1 MSSLHNFN
9 LFCRRKKFSI
19 EKYIKAFPQSSYQ
32 EFCDFLVSRSVQP
45 PAEEEFLKFK
55 PVVEEKVEPPKVE
68 EQPRKQRKSRRTKK
82 QSSNNDQILEDN

>member
-19 EKYIKAFPQSSYQ
+19 EKYLKALPESSYQ

-45 PAEEEFLKFK
+45 PSEEEFLKFK
-55 PVVEEKVEPPKVE
+55 PAVEEKVEV
-68 EQPRKQRKSRRTKK
+68 EQPKKQRRNRKTKK
-82 QSSNNDQILEDN
+82 HSPDNDQILEDN

>member
-19 EKYIKAFPQSSYQ
+19 EKYLKACPQSSYK

-45 PAEEEFLKFK
+45 PPEEEFLKFK
-55 PVVEEKVEPPKVE
+55 PVVEEKVEV
-68 EQPRKQRKSRRTKK
+68 EQPKKQRRNRKTKK
-82 QSSNNDQILEDN
+82 HSTDNDQILEDN